1 MPSFKIFCRFNIK
14 LQIQP
19 FKLLTPSS
27 TRENWLKTITEPV
40 AIISIC
46 LKDLKNTG
54 TPSILTYN
62 SLFSW
67 LHGNVIHF
75 NIDYNLD
82 NSSSHE
88 NFEIHLEEM
97 LTTFTRGKFKA
108 YICYIQ

>member
-27 TRENWLKTITEPV
+27 TRENWPKTITEPV
-40 AIISIC
+40 AIISIRLEG
-46 LKDLKNTG
+46 LKDTG

-75 NIDYNLD
+75 DIDYNLD

-88 NFEIHLEEM
+88 NFETRLEEM
-97 LTTFTRGKFKA
+97 LTTFTRGRFKA
-108 YICYIQ
+108 YVIFNK